1 MSNYYNL
8 EGIKAEISRQIEQE
22 TARMEA
28 WKKVTFPT
36 KKDGKPFA
44 IMSKNIEG
52 ARLSPA
58 SYAMQPGENVLSIT
72 TWSANNGYV
81 RDEVNAHELV
91 KNMKDEA
98 MKAKTQNYQ
107 PEQTYLEQVYAYDLD
122 DIKAAVAARIEYL
135 EKRITS
141 LEKQLERADEVYA
154 TFKGAYAAAV
164 KALSDSAIKDDDTTL
179 YYAVFDTIKNRFPYC

>member
-8 EGIKAEISRQIEQE
+8 EGIKTEISRQIEQE

-44 IMSKNIEG
+44 ILSKNIEG
-52 ARLSPA
+52 ARLSPV
-58 SYAMQPGENVLSIT
+58 SYATQPGENILSIS
-72 TWSANNGYV
+72 TWSANNGCV
-81 RDEVNAHELV
+81 HDEVKAYELV
-91 KNMKDEA
+91 KYIKDEA

-107 PEQTYLEQVYAYDLD
+107 PKQTYLEQVYTYDLD
-122 DIKAAVAARIEYL
+122 DIKAAVAARIEHL
-135 EKRITS
+135 EKRIAS
-141 LEKQLERADEVYA
+141 LEKQLERADEVYT
-154 TFKGAYAAAV
+154 TFKTAYAAAV
-164 KALSDSAIKDDDTTL
+164 KVLSDSAIKDDDKTL